1 MNSAGTLIAPDQT
14 LAIFALLLGAS
25 LLGMVGEERQWFR
38 YLGGILFT
46 LIATATLS
54 IIRVLPSSVGPVEV
68 PAYSAIGTF
77 FMPMAVPLLL
87 FNADLRRIARESGR
101 LLVLYC
107 LGAATAV
114 VGILIATFLIELGP
128 AEWAAASLFTATWTG
143 GLTNLMAIAD
153 IFQLRDTPEFVAVV
167 SADGFLNTLLMI
179 VLFVLPAWTA
189 IARWFTPQSEARQAV
204 VSEPDGQSRPWS
216 LEDATAAL
224 TISVSILA
232 FSAWIS
238 PKLQAAFDLN
248 FRPNLIVTTLVMLTA
263 VNLRPAWFQRFYN
276 SAYPIGVLCLYLF
289 IAEIGVSVDLVRLLS
304 DGPAVLLFGT
314 IAIVVHIVLL
324 LIVGGWLRFSLKEI
338 CIASNACIGGPTT
351 AAPMALSFGM
361 KHAVTPAILIGLFG
375 YMIGTFV
382 ALAVAAVLR

>member
-1 MNSAGTLIAPDQT
+1 
-14 LAIFALLLGAS
+14 
-25 LLGMVGEERQWFR
+25 
-38 YLGGILFT
+38 
-46 LIATATLS
+46 
-54 IIRVLPSSVGPVEV
+54 V
-68 PAYSAIGTF
+68 PAPISQRAHRAHLVRVAQLQHG
-77 FMPMAVPLLL
+77 
-87 FNADLRRIARESGR
+87 ESGEA
-101 LLVLYC
+101 
-107 LGAATAV
+107 LGHRCNPKA
-114 VGILIATFLIELGP
+114 
-128 AEWAAASLFTATWTG
+128 
-143 GLTNLMAIAD
+143 
-153 IFQLRDTPEFVAVV
+153 
-167 SADGFLNTLLMI
+167 GFLNTLLMI

-189 IARWFTPQSEARQAV
+189 IARWFTPQSEPRQV
-204 VSEPDGQSRPWS
+204 VVREPDGQSLRPWS

-224 TISVSILA
+224 TIGVSILA
-232 FSAWIS
+232 FSAWSS
-238 PKLQAAFDLN
+238 PKLQAAFALN

-263 VNLRPAWFQRFYN
+263 VNLRPAWFLRFYN

-324 LIVGGWLRFSLKEI
+324 LVVGGWLRFSLKEI

-382 ALAVAAVLR
+382 ALAVAAMLR

>member
-1 MNSAGTLIAPDQT
+1 M
-14 LAIFALLLGAS
+14 
-25 LLGMVGEERQWFR
+25 
-38 YLGGILFT
+38 
-46 LIATATLS
+46 
-54 IIRVLPSSVGPVEV
+54 
-68 PAYSAIGTF
+68 
-77 FMPMAVPLLL
+77 
-87 FNADLRRIARESGR
+87 
-101 LLVLYC
+101 
-107 LGAATAV
+107 
-114 VGILIATFLIELGP
+114 VGILLATFLIELGP

-153 IFQLRDTPEFVAVV
+153 IFQLRGTPEFVAVV

-179 VLFVLPAWTA
+179 VLFLLPAWTA

-263 VNLRPAWFQRFYN
+263 VNLRPAWFLRFYN

-324 LIVGGWLRFSLKEI
+324 LVVGGWLRFSLKEI